1 VKPLAPRLFAFAILA
16 ALAGILAPACSLGEG
31 KGAVSGELD
40 IKSCWVG
47 EFNLNPDFFAGVPY
61 LQTSLIIRI
70 QSGGD
75 YQNFSDGLSIL
86 VDDVN
91 VVRPSEDGKYKGHL
105 GEQLA
110 VSLPVGVTPPG
121 VPIKANP
128 DPALVH
134 ASLYLQRICR
144 VQDVA
149 LYAVDSVSLNSLGG
163 CGEEPTVDGAAPPP
177 AGGSCA
183 ASGLFNDGGA
193 DAAAPVVPAPS
204 TTPVGRSWIRFTHL
218 STANVDEPD
227 ASKRK
232 NDADFEFFLADP
244 REICPGGGGPPP
256 PCRGHLKGS
265 FSFFLQR
272 GKPAQPFP

>member
-1 VKPLAPRLFAFAILA
+1 MKPLVPRLFAIAIVA
-16 ALAGILAPACSLGEG
+16 ALGGVLAPACSLGEG
-31 KGAVSGELD
+31 KGEVSGQLD
-40 IKSCWVG
+40 IKDCWVG
-47 EFNLNPDFFAGVPY
+47 AFNLNPDFFAGVPY
-61 LQTSLIIRI
+61 LQTSFIIRI
-70 QSGGD
+70 QNGGD

-91 VVRPSEDGKYKGHL
+91 FVRPSDDGKYKGHL
-105 GEQLA
+105 GETLA

-134 ASLYLQRICR
+134 ATLYLQRSCR
-144 VQDVA
+144 VQVVA
-149 LYAVDSVSLNSLGG
+149 LYAADAVTLNSAGD
-163 CGEEPTVDGAAPPP
+163 CADEPTLDGAAPD
-177 AGGSCA
+177 A
-183 ASGLFNDGGA
+183 ATCGTAGLFSDAGA
-193 DAAAPVVPAPS
+193 DAAPAAPPPQSAA
-204 TTPVGRSWIRFTHL
+204 PVGRSWIRFTHL

-256 PCRGHLKGS
+256 RCRGHLKGS

>member
-16 ALAGILAPACSLGEG
+16 TLAGILAPACSLGEG
-31 KGAVSGELD
+31 KGDVSGELD

-47 EFNLNPDFFAGVPY
+47 AFNLNPDFFAGVPY

-75 YQNFSDGLSIL
+75 YQNFSDGISIL

-91 VVRPSEDGKYKGHL
+91 VVRPSEDGTYKGHL

-163 CGEEPTVDGAAPPP
+163 CGEEPSVDGAAPPP

-183 ASGLFNDGGA
+183 ANGLFNDGGA
-193 DAAAPVVPAPS
+193 DAAAPVVPGTS

-218 STANVDEPD
+218 STANVDERD

-232 NDADFEFFLADP
+232 NDAEFEFFLADP